1 MNIHRAETIFIRV
14 GAATMLAFFA
24 ILVYLA
30 VADRFVPPSHQQT
43 IDPATVTSTAPFD
56 HPGLVRTGPNSYD
69 AYYVARA
76 FSWSPQSL
84 TIPLGSTVTFYVT
97 SLDVVHGFT
106 IPDEDVNVE
115 VMPGWV
121 STVKHTFLKPGK
133 LLLLCNQYCG
143 IDHSAMYA
151 SVTVK

>member
-1 MNIHRAETIFIRV
+1 M
-14 GAATMLAFFA
+14 
-24 ILVYLA
+24 
-30 VADRFVPPSHQQT
+30 
-43 IDPATVTSTAPFD
+43 TSTAPFD
-56 HPGLVRTGPNSYD
+56 HPGLVRTGPNTYD
-69 AYYVARA
+69 AYYVARV
-76 FSWSPQSL
+76 FSWSPQNL

-143 IDHSAMYA
+143 IDHSTMYA